1 MGDINYF
8 KILFVFVGG
17 LGLLL
22 YGMQIMA
29 DGLQKVAGS
38 KMKKILEALTQSK
51 FMSVIVGALVTGLVH
66 SSTAVT
72 VMTVGFVNAGLMNL
86 SQTVGIIM
94 GANIGTT
101 VTSWLISSVE
111 WLGIFSPSNL
121 APLSVGIGAGMFLF
135 CKKEKFKQTGLIIT
149 GFGILFMGMNQ
160 ITEACVP
167 LKDLPYIKNAFAD
180 MGKNPLLGML
190 TGIIVTAI
198 LHSSAASVGILQSLA
213 LLNLIPWNSA
223 VYIIM
228 GQNIG
233 TYVTTLFSSIGTSK
247 NAKATAY
254 LHLIFNLIGSLIFS
268 FIAIIYFVFIRP
280 DLGNNFIDATQ
291 ISIIHSLFNLS
302 TTFLL
307 YPFSDWIIKI
317 AEFLVRNIKDED
329 GDSIARL
336 DVRILNNPNFAVQ
349 SCVKEIIR
357 MGYMAEKNLKLC
369 IKILSAP
376 KENLIKEIL
385 EREKQ
390 IDILSHAIIKYL
402 VKICNIN
409 MARKENKFMT
419 KLFHTV
425 NDIERVGD
433 HCENLAEV
441 AEYLKGEELNFL
453 AKEKNELQ
461 ELFDLTLEC
470 YDSSIKALEE
480 NNKLTAQKTVLLE
493 QKVDALEKNLRNK
506 TISRLSKGNYEPKLS
521 VAFFDAINNLERI
534 ADHALNISRVV
545 LKYKK
550 ANKNQN

>member
-1 MGDINYF
+1 MSHMAYLQ
-8 KILFVFVGG
+8 ILFVFIGG

-29 DGLQKVAGS
+29 DGLQKIAGS

-51 FMSVIVGALVTGLVH
+51 FMSVVIGALVTGLVH

-111 WLGIFSPSNL
+111 WLGILSPSNL
-121 APLSVGIGAGMFLF
+121 APLSVGIGASMFLF

-149 GFGILFMGMNQ
+149 GFGVLFMGMNQ
-160 ITEACVP
+160 ITDACEP
-167 LKDLPYIKNAFAD
+167 LKDLPYIKTAFTH

-213 LLNLIPWNSA
+213 FLNLIPWNSA

-233 TYVTTLFSSIGTSK
+233 TCVTTLFSSIGTSK

-254 LHLIFNLIGSLIFS
+254 LHLMFNLIGSIIFS
-268 FIAIIYFVFIRP
+268 VIAIVYFMFINPR
-280 DLGNNFIDATQ
+280 LGNNFIDATQ
-291 ISIIHSLFNLS
+291 ISVVHSVFNIS
-302 TTFLL
+302 TTILL
-307 YPFSDWIIKI
+307 YPFSDFIIKI
-317 AEFLVRNIKDED
+317 AEFLVSHIKDDENE
-329 GDSIARL
+329 SVARL
-336 DVRILNNPNFAVQ
+336 DIRILRNPNFAVQ

-357 MGYMAEKNLKLC
+357 MGYIAEKNLKLC
-369 IKILSAP
+369 VDALFNP
-376 KENLIKEIL
+376 KEEIVKKIF
-385 EREKQ
+385 ERESQ
-390 IDILSHAIIKYL
+390 IDMLSHAITKYL

-433 HCENLAEV
+433 HCENIAEV
-441 AEYLKGEELNFL
+441 AEYIKSEKLSFSN
-453 AKEKNELQ
+453 KEQNELK
-461 ELFDLTLEC
+461 ELFDLTLDC

-480 NNKLTAQKTVLLE
+480 NDKLTAQKTVLVE

-506 TISRLSKGNYEPKLS
+506 TINRLSSGNYEPKIS
-521 VAFFDAINNLERI
+521 VAFLDAINNLERI

-545 LKYKK
+545 LRYKK
-550 ANKNQN
+550 ANKSQE

>member
-1 MGDINYF
+1 MSHMAYLQ
-8 KILFVFVGG
+8 ILFVFIGG

-29 DGLQKVAGS
+29 DGLQKIAGS

-51 FMSVIVGALVTGLVH
+51 FMSVVIGALVTGLVH

-111 WLGIFSPSNL
+111 WLGILSPSNL
-121 APLSVGIGAGMFLF
+121 APLSVGIGASMFLF

-149 GFGILFMGMNQ
+149 GFGVLFMGMNQ
-160 ITEACVP
+160 ITDACEP
-167 LKDLPYIKNAFAD
+167 LKDLPYIKTAFTH

-213 LLNLIPWNSA
+213 FLNLIPWNSA

-233 TYVTTLFSSIGTSK
+233 TCVTTLFSSIGTSK

-254 LHLIFNLIGSLIFS
+254 LHLMFNLIGSIIFS
-268 FIAIIYFVFIRP
+268 VIAIVYFMFINPR
-280 DLGNNFIDATQ
+280 LGNNFIDATQ
-291 ISIIHSLFNLS
+291 ISVVHSVFNIS
-302 TTFLL
+302 TTILL
-307 YPFSDWIIKI
+307 YPFSDFIIKI
-317 AEFLVRNIKDED
+317 AEFLVSHIKDDENE
-329 GDSIARL
+329 SVARL
-336 DVRILNNPNFAVQ
+336 DIRILKNPNFAVQ

-357 MGYMAEKNLKLC
+357 MGYIAEKNLKLC
-369 IKILSAP
+369 VDALFNP
-376 KENLIKEIL
+376 KEEIVKKIF
-385 EREKQ
+385 ERESQ
-390 IDILSHAIIKYL
+390 IDMLSHAITKYL

-433 HCENLAEV
+433 HCENIAEV
-441 AEYLKGEELNFL
+441 AEYIKSEKLSFSN
-453 AKEKNELQ
+453 KEQNELK
-461 ELFDLTLEC
+461 ELFDLTLDC

-480 NNKLTAQKTVLLE
+480 NDKLTAQKTVLVE

-506 TISRLSKGNYEPKLS
+506 TINRLSSGNYEPKIS
-521 VAFFDAINNLERI
+521 VAFLDAINNLERI

-550 ANKNQN
+550 ANKSQE